1 MHFVL
6 YGEEYVM
13 KKLFT
18 LMMLFSLLCTLLT
31 GCASE
36 AEKKETADAAVK
48 AYWQTVNEDEQE
60 LREDWEM
67 FAKIVQVIPP
77 RLPPYRDL

>member
-1 MHFVL
+1 
-6 YGEEYVM
+6 M
-13 KKLFT
+13 KKLFA
-18 LMMLFSLLCTLLT
+18 LMMVFSLLCTLLT

-60 LREDWEM
+60 LKEGWEM
-67 FAKIVQVIPP
+67 FAKNRASHPP
-77 RLPPYRDL
+77 RLPSYRDL